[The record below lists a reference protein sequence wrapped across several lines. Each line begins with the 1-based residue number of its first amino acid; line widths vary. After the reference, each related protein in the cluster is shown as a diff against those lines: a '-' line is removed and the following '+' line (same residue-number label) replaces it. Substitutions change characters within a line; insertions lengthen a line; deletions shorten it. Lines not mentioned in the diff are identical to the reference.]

1 MADKSDESK
10 STIADEVGKALALA
24 DSDEGAPVID
34 DATALSD
41 IDQMLAEEDPE
52 FLNQIAEIRVEA
64 SSGSL
69 SIIDDVITNL
79 NRTKKTPIK
88 WHFHFQN
95 LLSIKDEPKKFI
107 LFWGLVGI
115 CLIVIFFGSKITD
128 LYYTN
133 GLFLRSYAEWNSDV
147 RSFNP
152 LTEAEPFYDNPRFAR
167 NLVTLTKMYTNVKAS
182 EGSSENPMLALE
194 LSVEGMSAE
203 AIIEIKDREAEFKD
217 ILLRQAEEFSYD
229 ELTTGE
235 GKKALMQKF
244 TIAINANLTQ
254 GQVRRSMLRS
264 FILKP

>member
-1 MADKSDESK
+1 MADKSDDSK
-10 STIADEVGKALALA
+10 STIVDEVGKAPVLA
-24 DSDEGAPVID
+24 DSDEGAPIVD
-34 DATALSD
+34 DATALTD
-41 IDQMLAEEDPE
+41 IDRMLAEEDPE

-64 SSGSL
+64 SSVSL
-69 SIIDDVITNL
+69 SIMDDVITNL
-79 NRTKKTPIK
+79 NRTKRIPIQ
-88 WHFHFQN
+88 WRFHFQN

-115 CLIVIFFGSKITD
+115 AIIAVFFSSKIAD
-128 LYYTN
+128 LYFTK

-147 RSFNP
+147 HSFNP
-152 LTEAEPFYDNPRFAR
+152 LTETEAFYDNPRFAR
-167 NLVTLTKMYTNVKAS
+167 NLITLTKMYTNIKSS

-217 ILLRQAEEFSYD
+217 FLLRQAEEFSYD

-244 TIAINANLTQ
+244 TNAINANLTQ